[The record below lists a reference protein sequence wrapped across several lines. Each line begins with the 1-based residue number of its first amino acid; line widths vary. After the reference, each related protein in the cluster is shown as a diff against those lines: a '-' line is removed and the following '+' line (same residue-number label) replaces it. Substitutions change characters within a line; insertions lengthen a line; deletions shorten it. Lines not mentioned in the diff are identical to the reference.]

1 MSAESLLTWP
11 FRHVR
16 WKIVLPYAVL
26 TVALAV
32 VGSFLAA
39 HLVTSSLSD
48 RFDNQLTEAGRVVS
62 DSVVRKEREHLAVV
76 RSVAYTEGMAA
87 AVQAGDAAAVS
98 RLAQP
103 VGVNAKVE
111 RLQVLG
117 TDGKPLQTMSLTDP
131 ETLTYAPIAGSD
143 DPSAW
148 PLVQKVLTG
157 EADALGD
164 KYAQIVQTA
173 DGFVMYTAGPVKSG
187 AATVG
192 VVLVGTTLE
201 SFVVQTKTESLA
213 DVTLYDFQGNPLV
226 STYVQPRDAS
236 SPEADLSMTDE
247 SLNTV
252 IPGTSTLIEHRSLWG
267 RGYDLVYGRLEV
279 RDQAVGLYSVGL
291 PTEFIFAAG
300 ATTRT
305 HVALLFGVGMA
316 AVMGIGLALAHM
328 LTRPI
333 LRLVKTARQVSAG
346 DLSARSGVRSS
357 DEIGT
362 LATSFDEMTEKLQK
376 QHLSTIRA
384 LTSAID
390 ARDPYTMGH
399 SVRVGQLAMMIGRK
413 LGLDDVVL
421 SRLEIGGYLHDIGKI
436 GVRDN
441 VLLKPARLTDEER
454 HAIEDHP
461 RIGLAILEP
470 VDLPPEVIE
479 FVEGHHERLDG
490 SGYPHGLKDLD
501 VSIIARIGAVADM
514 YDALTSE
521 RPYRGPEKPQQALSI
536 LRSDAIEK
544 LDPKVLDALESVQ
557 LEWERRR
564 LEEPELTGFRL
575 PEMHPEN
582 VRVQADAP
590 PHGRR

>member
-1 MSAESLLTWP
+1 MWP

-26 TVALAV
+26 TIALAV

-39 HLVTSSLSD
+39 RLVTSSLSD

-76 RSVAYTEGMAA
+76 RSVAFTEGMAA
-87 AVQAGDAAAVS
+87 AVQSGDAATVA
-98 RLAQP
+98 RLSQP
-103 VGVNAKVE
+103 VGANAKVE

-117 TDGKPLQTMSLTDP
+117 ADGMPLQTMSLTDP
-131 ETLTYAPIAGSD
+131 ETLTYAPLSAAD

-148 PLVQKVLTG
+148 PLVQKVLAG
-157 EADALGD
+157 ETDQLGD
-164 KYAQIVQTA
+164 KYAQVVQTS
-173 DGFVMYTAGPVKSG
+173 DGFVLYTAGPVKSG
-187 AATVG
+187 EATVG

-226 STYVQPRDAS
+226 STYVQPQDAS
-236 SPEADLSMTDE
+236 SPEADLSMTDA

-291 PTEFIFAAG
+291 PTGFIFKAG
-300 ATTRT
+300 NTTRT
-305 HVALLFGVGMA
+305 QVAILFGIGMA
-316 AVMGIGLALAHM
+316 AVMGIGLVLAHI

-346 DLSARSGVRSS
+346 DLSARSGVHSS

-362 LATSFDEMTEKLQK
+362 LASTFDEMTEKLQK

-413 LGLDDVVL
+413 LQLDDVLL

-441 VLLKPARLTDEER
+441 VLLKPDKLTDEER

-490 SGYPHGLKDLD
+490 SGYPHGLKHAE

-521 RPYRGPEKPQQALSI
+521 RPYRGPEMPQKAMVV
-536 LRSDAIEK
+536 LRSEAVEK
-544 LDPKVLDALESVQ
+544 LDPDVLDAMEAVL

-564 LEEPELTGFRL
+564 VEEPELTGFRL
-575 PEMHPEN
+575 PDMHPEN
-582 VRVQADAP
+582 VAVPAGARP
-590 PHGRR
+590 SGRS